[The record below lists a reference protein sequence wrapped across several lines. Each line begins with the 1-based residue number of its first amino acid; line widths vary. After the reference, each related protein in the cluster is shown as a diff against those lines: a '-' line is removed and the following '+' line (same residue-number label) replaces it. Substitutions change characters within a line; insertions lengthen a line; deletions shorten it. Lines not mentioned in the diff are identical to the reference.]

1 MITISQLTDNTQLEI
16 TYPQGDPNPTGDLV
30 GRNVTFYPG
39 KRIGPLMGVIL
50 EVTETAYIVRVTGG
64 DGTSRK
70 ANRAELGKKW
80 LCGKDV
86 TAIMLF

>member
-39 KRIGPLMGVIL
+39 KKIGPLMGVIL
-50 EVTETAYIVRVTGG
+50 EVMVMRSKTTEKINYEYVT
-64 DGTSRK
+64 
-70 ANRAELGKKW
+70 
-80 LCGKDV
+80 
-86 TAIMLF
+86 I